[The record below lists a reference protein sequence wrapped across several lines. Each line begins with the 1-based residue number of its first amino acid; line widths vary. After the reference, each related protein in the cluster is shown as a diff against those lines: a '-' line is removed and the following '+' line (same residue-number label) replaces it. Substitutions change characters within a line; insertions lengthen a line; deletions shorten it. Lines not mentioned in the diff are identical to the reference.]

1 MNGTSTVRI
10 SYPHIHVVPHTR
22 AQRMLHVLIIEL
34 CLFQLKPANIH
45 FQPFRL
51 QLATPQRQISP
62 AK

>member
-22 AQRMLHVLIIEL
+22 AQRMLLITEF

-45 FQPFRL
+45 FQTFRL
-51 QLATPQRQISP
+51 QLATLQRQISP
-62 AK
+62 VK